1 MKLLVTQSVM
11 QAIDAGYRLSVVS
24 HLRAGKGTVVKIGAA
39 SRIAA
44 GCDWKYNNGCI
55 AFEAKV
61 PLVRGCALVSIK
73 VGV

>member
-1 MKLLVTQSVM
+1 MLGTRKGVDFVC
-11 QAIDAGYRLSVVS
+11 ARHPDSVVS

-44 GCDWKYNNGCI
+44 GCDWKYSNGCI